1 MNQSNFNSFVSSNIS
16 YKYPSNSNDLEDI
29 LIKNIDYENNNL
41 YRKKKI
47 KGSKSFIK
55 RNNENKNENNND
67 LEDELNDRINN
78 KNYHELNN
86 ELTSESNLNQI
97 FNSKLNILLSKN
109 NSSLIENPEY
119 ATFGKNLL
127 EKRSYNDKYFDA
139 KNKIIKIQ
147 SVWKGY
153 IIRKKVFGIICM
165 TIVYQ
170 NFFNILANIL
180 SKNIRLFVLKNMFI
194 YSKLKK
200 IFIKY
205 NIYNYY
211 FQRWKCITKLLK
223 YKSNIS
229 NNQIIF
235 KKRKIYM
242 KNNKYS
248 LLTRYFNIWKQCI
261 IRHDIFIKLK
271 TNRKNFISKNKINN
285 VNLFDIN
292 QQDKNE
298 ILRKSL
304 FIYENYQKDNL
315 IIKRYYLYR
324 WSNQVKNIKMY
335 QLKKRILIYT
345 INSITKK
352 NEHKILKKYFAKW
365 KLFKTLVFTKK
376 LPKNKVINKQK
387 KVIKTDYK
395 NIPLNK
401 NDEDGKN
408 YDESVS
414 NYKLNKIQNK
424 SNPIKYNNIN
434 L

>member
-1 MNQSNFNSFVSSNIS
+1 
-16 YKYPSNSNDLEDI
+16 
-29 LIKNIDYENNNL
+29 
-41 YRKKKI
+41 
-47 KGSKSFIK
+47 
-55 RNNENKNENNND
+55 
-67 LEDELNDRINN
+67 
-78 KNYHELNN
+78 
-86 ELTSESNLNQI
+86 
-97 FNSKLNILLSKN
+97 
-109 NSSLIENPEY
+109 
-119 ATFGKNLL
+119 
-127 EKRSYNDKYFDA
+127 
-139 KNKIIKIQ
+139 
-147 SVWKGY
+147 
-153 IIRKKVFGIICM
+153 
-165 TIVYQ
+165 
-170 NFFNILANIL
+170 
-180 SKNIRLFVLKNMFI
+180 MFI